1 MDGPYSR
8 GASDEADCSST
19 NWDLHTGKE
28 TIYQTPIYELNTNFR
43 VYGLKQKCMYL
54 EALKLVSI
62 FQQGKLAAL
71 WIFSLY
77 FQFIVRL
84 AYQICKAVYVWEKWT
99 FVPGLQVI

>member
-1 MDGPYSR
+1 
-8 GASDEADCSST
+8 
-19 NWDLHTGKE
+19 
-28 TIYQTPIYELNTNFR
+28 
-43 VYGLKQKCMYL
+43 MYL